1 LHFFAHLPE
10 YRLVRQRGGVH
21 KRFIFGQWPVMELRL
36 SEELPNGNASAM
48 LLADPVLV
56 SEFVVSCAPAFIL
69 GRRRSISGSC
79 RRTISWKFKDGD
91 YQLPSAPTSTSLS
104 AQPGFRFVKQLTPK
118 LEASIEYFGSFGPIG
133 AIRPWKQEQ

>member
-1 LHFFAHLPE
+1 
-10 YRLVRQRGGVH
+10 
-21 KRFIFGQWPVMELRL
+21 MELRL

-79 RRTISWKFKDGD
+79 RR
-91 YQLPSAPTSTSLS
+91 LS
-104 AQPGFRFVKQLTPK
+104 AGSSKT
-118 LEASIEYFGSFGPIG
+118 ATTSSFGANFDFAVG
-133 AIRPWKQEQ
+133 SAGFSFCQTAHAETGG